1 MAHDELGM
9 NVNKMNSSHNIQA
22 LAVGWQPLE
31 KLELPVNTDLE
42 TILEVRLM
50 EILASLKLQAD
61 FLNRIL
67 RSSQEATRRVVASID
82 KGNHSR
88 HIHIHIFVPQ
98 NAEVNGKT
106 WGFFRIQRL
115 EGQAELSNHTIELY
129 LYKED

>member
-1 MAHDELGM
+1 
-9 NVNKMNSSHNIQA
+9 MNSSHTIQA
-22 LAVGWQPLE
+22 LGAGWQPLE
-31 KLELPVNTDLE
+31 KLELPVNSDLE
-42 TILEVRLM
+42 TILEIRLM
-50 EILASLKLQAD
+50 EILASLKLQSD

-67 RSSQEATRRVVASID
+67 RSSLEASRRVVASINQE
-82 KGNHSR
+82 NHNR
-88 HIHIHIFVPQ
+88 HIHIHIFIPE